1 MNKNL
6 NTINNI
12 DDIKN
17 IIRDKFKL
25 SLYEEAIEIL
35 DEALEKNY
43 IDSEIYYIRGMAKQ
57 ELKLYDGAIDDYNK
71 VIELNPNANV
81 SYCIKN
87 D

>member
-57 ELKLYDGAIDDYNK
+57 ELKLYDG
-71 VIELNPNANV
+71 L
-81 SYCIKN
+81 
-87 D
+87 